1 MRSKRIK
8 NLEMRVEE
16 LSAVTD
22 LLILLV
28 NEIIEKDNNKTNL
41 DSGKWYK
48 PTP

>member
-1 MRSKRIK
+1 MKSKKIKELESRI
-8 NLEMRVEE
+8 EE
-16 LSAVTD
+16 LGKVTD

-28 NEIIEKDNNKTNL
+28 NEIIEKDNNRTNL

>member
-1 MRSKRIK
+1 MRSKRIN
-8 NLEMRVEE
+8 NLEKRVEE

-28 NEIIEKDNNKTNL
+28 NEIIEKDNNKTDL

>member
-1 MRSKRIK
+1 MRSKRIN